1 MKRLI
6 ALAAL
11 LLAASACAT
20 TTNTNEGANTNAN
33 ANASPV
39 ATATPAGVSQADLE
53 AKEHQVWDAFK
64 AKNYDAFG
72 ALLSDDF
79 TYVTNSG
86 VYDKSQTIDAI
97 KKYDLTDYSFSDI
110 KFVKVDDDLA
120 VLVYTCTETS
130 TVGGKPSPESGK
142 KVYHGSAWVN
152 RGGKWIAAYHQDT
165 ISQPMPAGQ
174 SNTNSN
180 AASNANAS
188 SANASNRNANASNA
202 NASNA
207 NANTSASPAASPAAP
222 ASATD
227 AEKAVWDAIKAKNS
241 DAFAGFLASGS
252 VEVEPEGVLDKA
264 ESIKTV
270 TQFDASKFTLSDFK
284 EVKLDSDSTL
294 VTYVVK
300 GPGMKGQPETMR
312 HSTIWNNRGGKWQA
326 YFHQGTLESK

>member
-33 ANASPV
+33 ANANASPA

-72 ALLSDDF
+72 ALLSEDF

-86 VYDKSQTIDAI
+86 VYDKSQTIDAL

-142 KVYHGSAWVN
+142 KVYHASAWVS
-152 RGGKWIAAYHQDT
+152 RGGKWVGVYHQDT

-174 SNTNSN
+174 GGNTN
-180 AASNANAS
+180 AGG
-188 SANASNRNANASNA
+188 ASNA
-202 NASNA
+202 NASNKNANASGA
-207 NANTSASPAASPAAP
+207 NANTLASPAATPAAP
-222 ASATD
+222 ATATD
-227 AEKAVWDAIKAKNS
+227 AEKAVWDALKAKNY
-241 DAFAGFLASGS
+241 DAFAGFLASGAMEIEPESGVTDKSAS
-252 VEVEPEGVLDKA
+252 VEGVKH
-264 ESIKTV
+264 
-270 TQFDASKFTLSDFK
+270 FDFSKFTQSDFK
-284 EVKLDSDSTL
+284 EMKLDADSTL

-300 GPGMKGQPETMR
+300 GTMNGKPVTER
-312 HSTIWNNRGGKWQA
+312 HSTVWNNRGGKWLA
-326 YFHQGTLESK
+326 YFHEGTAATK

>member
-1 MKRLI
+1 MKRFV

-20 TTNTNEGANTNAN
+20 TTNTNEATNTNAN
-33 ANASPV
+33 TGASPA
-39 ATATPAGVSQADLE
+39 ATATPAGVTQADLE

-72 ALLSDDF
+72 AQLSDGF

-86 VYDKSQTIDAI
+86 VYNKSQTIDAI

-142 KVYHGSAWVN
+142 KVYHASAWVSS
-152 RGGKWIAAYHQDT
+152 GGKWLAAYHQDT

-174 SNTNSN
+174 GGNTNAN
-180 AASNANAS
+180 TASNANS
-188 SANASNRNANASNA
+188 SNANANRNANT
-202 NASNA
+202 SNA
-207 NANTSASPAASPAAP
+207 NANTAASPSASPAAP

-227 AEKAVWDAIKAKNS
+227 AEKAVWDALKAKNY
-241 DAFAGFLASGS
+241 DAFAAFIAGNAMEIEPETGPVDKSGS
-252 VEVEPEGVLDKA
+252 IEGVKH
-264 ESIKTV
+264 
-270 TQFDASKFTLSDFK
+270 FDASKLTQSDFK
-284 EVKLDSDSTL
+284 ETKLDSDSTL

-300 GPGMKGQPETMR
+300 GTMNGKPVNER

-326 YFHQGTLESK
+326 YFHQGTPQQAPAK

>member
-1 MKRLI
+1 MKRFI

-33 ANASPV
+33 ANASPA
-39 ATATPAGVSQADLE
+39 ATATPAGVTQADLE

-142 KVYHGSAWVN
+142 KVYHASAWVN

-165 ISQPMPAGQ
+165 LKMEPPAGQ
-174 SNTNSN
+174 GGNTN
-180 AASNANAS
+180 AGGAS
-188 SANASNRNANASNA
+188 NANASNA
-202 NASNA
+202 NASNKNANASGA
-207 NANTSASPAASPAAP
+207 NANTSASPAATPAAP

-227 AEKAVWDAIKAKNS
+227 AEKAVWDALKSKNY
-241 DAFAGFLASGS
+241 DAFAAFIASGA
-252 VEVEPEGVLDKA
+252 VEVEPDSGVTDKSGSIEGVKH
-264 ESIKTV
+264 
-270 TQFDASKFTLSDFK
+270 FDASKLTQSDFK
-284 EVKLDSDSTL
+284 ETKLDTDSTL

-300 GPGMKGQPETMR
+300 GTMNGKPVNER
-312 HSTIWNNRGGKWQA
+312 HSTVWNNRGGKWQA
-326 YFHQGTLESK
+326 YFHEGTVATK